1 MFRNNLK
8 YYCLSIISYIF
19 VIDKQQ
25 LMKSHISI
33 QPPILLKTI
42 LDILY
47 ILLIISIISSLILF
61 ILSVIFVE
69 KIPFSVKINEY
80 EIEEFSTG
88 IIFGISLEFII
99 SGIFIYIIY
108 ILRKVVRSFFKQKLF
123 TTLQISGLKL
133 IGQLIIIARL
143 AETVLTFVMKLIL
156 ENKAAVGINID
167 SSFDSLWFTLALGL
181 FLFYSQNLSAM
192 PENCRKKMI

>member
-1 MFRNNLK
+1 
-8 YYCLSIISYIF
+8 
-19 VIDKQQ
+19 
-25 LMKSHISI
+25 MKSNSSI

-61 ILSVIFVE
+61 ILTLIFSE

-80 EIEEFSTG
+80 EIEEFSAA
-88 IIFGISLEFII
+88 IIFGMSLKFLI

-108 ILRKVVRSFFKQKLF
+108 LLRKVVRSFFKRRLF
-123 TTLQISGLKL
+123 TPVQISGLKL
-133 IGQLIIIARL
+133 IGQLLILGSL
-143 AETVLTFVMKLIL
+143 AEMVLDFVMKLTI

-167 SSFDSLWFTLALGL
+167 GSFDSLWFTLALGL
-181 FLFYSQNLSAM
+181 FFILLSKSFSYAGILQE
-192 PENCRKKMI
+192 ENELTV